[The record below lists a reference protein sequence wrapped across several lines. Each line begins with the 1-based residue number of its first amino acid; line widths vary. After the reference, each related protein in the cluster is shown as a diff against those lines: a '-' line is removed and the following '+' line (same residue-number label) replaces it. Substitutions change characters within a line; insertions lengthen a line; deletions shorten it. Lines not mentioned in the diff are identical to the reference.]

1 MTDVQELRQGMGNE
15 TSDWPMRSYGSP
27 TLHSL
32 KGRGSMAPRAL
43 AAKKSEKKRYRF
55 SGAPEAV
62 QHDPAMM
69 DRGVWQLQQ
78 LPACP
83 YYRVQ

>member
-1 MTDVQELRQGMGNE
+1 
-15 TSDWPMRSYGSP
+15 
-27 TLHSL
+27 
-32 KGRGSMAPRAL
+32 MASRAL

-55 SGAPEAV
+55 FGALEV
-62 QHDPAMM
+62 VRRDPAMM

-83 YYRVQ
+83 YYRVQYGSQDNRAPFGQRI